1 MARSAW
7 FLLCI
12 GLLLGGRIAAENGS
26 PARDPGKEL
35 SVYSEADV
43 KARFKAMPSIISKRY
58 NEETRRRIRSYVYG
72 RRAFAE
78 DLLGRGAV
86 YFPIIEQYL
95 KQYDLPLELR
105 VLPII
110 ETNFDPLAVSR
121 AGASGLWQFM
131 QGTAEYM
138 GLNTSEELD
147 ERFDIHR
154 STEAA
159 VQYLARL
166 YDKYQDWA
174 LALAAYNCGPRYVN
188 RAIKRGKSRDF
199 WTIARYLPR
208 ETQKYV
214 PKFLAASYL
223 VHYYHE
229 HQLVPAFPEL
239 DLQLTQDLRLPRPI
253 CLEDLARIASTPLE
267 VLQKLNPAYG
277 DGCVPED
284 PRGPL
289 VTLPKRAADFVLGY
303 LSMPEEGRKYFPQF
317 EEGLPVHATA
327 VLDEYLVVYYPPQA
341 EESLADAAA
350 LFQVEESLLRLWN
363 GLEPDPVFDGEREL
377 LIYIPVRRPFHLP
390 KGHLPR
396 LVRGA
401 GEKIC
406 PLSGEV
412 ALLDIVTLMSDAVR
426 PENYWLHT
434 LGMGESPFEVS
445 RRFNLQ
451 DTEVLREHNPQALWT
466 PGEIIRIPRPT
477 ELMAEAR

>member
-1 MARSAW
+1 M
-7 FLLCI
+7 LCF
-12 GLLLGGRIAAENGS
+12 GLLYGGPAMAENGS
-26 PARDPGKEL
+26 PARDPGKDL
-35 SVYSEADV
+35 PIYSEAEV

-131 QGTAEYM
+131 QGTAEHM

-166 YDKYQDWA
+166 YEKYQDWA

-223 VHYYHE
+223 IHYYHE

-253 CLEDLARIASTPLE
+253 CLEDLARIAGTPLE
-267 VLQKLNPAYG
+267 VLLKLNPAYA
-277 DGCVPED
+277 DGCVPQD
-284 PRGPL
+284 PRGAL
-289 VTLPKRAADFVLGY
+289 VTVPKRSADFVLGY

-317 EEGLPVHATA
+317 ESGKPAPSTA
-327 VLDEYLVVYYPPQA
+327 SLDEYLVVYYPPQP

-350 LFQVEESLLRLWN
+350 LFQIEESLLLLWN

-377 LIYIPVRRPFHLP
+377 LIYIPVRKPFHLP
-390 KGHLPR
+390 KGQLPK
-396 LVRGA
+396 LPIFS
-401 GEKIC
+401 GEGLS
-406 PLSGEV
+406 PLSDDNGMS
-412 ALLDIVTLMSDAVR
+412 DIVTLMSEAVR
-426 PENYWLHT
+426 PANYWLHT
-434 LGMGESPFEVS
+434 LGIGESPFEVS
-445 RRFNLQ
+445 RQYNLGN
-451 DTEVLREHNPQALWT
+451 TEVLREHNAQALWT

-477 ELMAEAR
+477 ELMAEIH

>member
-1 MARSAW
+1 MARNAPLILCLV
-7 FLLCI
+7 LLF
-12 GLLLGGRIAAENGS
+12 GSHLAAENGT
-26 PARDPGKEL
+26 PAPVPGKEL
-35 SVYSEADV
+35 PAYSEAEI

-58 NEETRRRIRSYVYG
+58 NEETRKRIRSYVYG

-138 GLNTSEELD
+138 GLSTADGLD

-239 DLQLTQDLRLPRPI
+239 DLQITQDLRLPRGI
-253 CLEDLARIASTPLE
+253 CLEELARIAGTPLE
-267 VLQKLNPAYG
+267 VLRKLNPAYG

-284 PRGPL
+284 PRGPM
-289 VTLPKRAADFVLGY
+289 VTLPKRSADYVLGY
-303 LSMPEEGRKYFPQF
+303 LSMPVEGRVYFPQF
-317 EEGLPVHATA
+317 EDGQPLPLTSS
-327 VLDEYLVVYYPPQA
+327 LDEYLVVYYPPQP

-350 LFQVEESLLRLWN
+350 LFQIEESLLRLWN

-377 LIYIPVRRPFHLP
+377 LIYIPVRKAFHLP
-390 KGHLPR
+390 KWHLPR
-396 LVRGA
+396 LPRYP
-401 GEKIC
+401 GEGLS
-406 PLSGEV
+406 PLSEE
-412 ALLDIVTLMSDAVR
+412 AAPIDIVTIMADAVR
-426 PENYWLHT
+426 PATYWLHT
-434 LGMGESPFEVS
+434 LGIGESPFEVC
-445 RRFNLQ
+445 RQYNLEGS
-451 DTEVLREHNPQALWT
+451 EVLREHNPQAFWT
-466 PGEIIRIPRPT
+466 PGEVIRIPLNGA
-477 ELMAEAR
+477 LMADAR